1 MRAYSLLTVLIV
13 GFGVVAFFAFPSG
26 AAEKPDREEIAKLV
40 EQLGNGSFAEREKA
54 TEMLDAIG
62 GPALEPLRN
71 AIKEGDAEV
80 QRRGEELIKKIE
92 KRVEADNVLK
102 PKTISLKFK
111 DTPLNEA
118 VDTINKKTGYSIQ
131 LHDPQRKLV
140 NRRVTLEIGET
151 SFWQAFD
158 QFCEKAEVVE
168 GNAQDLANQPIG
180 AAKGGPGAGPNAPA
194 IRVYRGPGGMAAP
207 STNQITLI
215 DGVPKNEGT
224 FYAGAVRIRS
234 LVGSKAQ
241 PDGVMPAARPE
252 GELELPLQIS
262 PEPKLAW
269 HGIARVRIDRAVDD
283 FNQELVQETPQ
294 NDPNGDG
301 TVEFIN
307 GGGGVIMRGS
317 TRRMSYPGFPG
328 AGSTQTGVRF
338 KKGNKS
344 SKSLREVK
352 GVLAVV
358 AQAEAQTL
366 LTVDKVIKSSADDVF
381 EFGDGGKVK
390 VLKVAKNDEGQ
401 VDLQVELT
409 VPTGVIPAGTP
420 IRAGRAMRA
429 GGGAVFDTFKVSHG
443 NSPPTGSAKEA
454 TNGGY
459 GGLNLLDDK
468 GHAIPCVANS
478 ATFERLPDRTM
489 RQVLAISFKGTKEQ
503 ADVAKL
509 VFNGS
514 RQVTIEIPFEL
525 KNVPLQ

>member
-13 GFGVVAFFAFPSG
+13 GFGVVTFFSFPSG

-62 GPALEPLRN
+62 GPALEPLRK

-102 PKTISLKFK
+102 SKTISLKFK
-111 DTPLNEA
+111 ETPLNEA

-140 NRRVTLEIGET
+140 DRKVTLEIGET
-151 SFWQAFD
+151 TFWQALD
-158 QFCEKAEVVE
+158 QFCEKAGLVE
-168 GNAQDLANQPIG
+168 GNPQDLATQPIS
-180 AAKGGPGAGPNAPA
+180 AAKGGPGSAPA
-194 IRVYRGPGGMAAP
+194 PPAAMRVYRTSGGVPAP
-207 STNQITLI
+207 STNQIVLV
-215 DGVPKNEGT
+215 DGTPRNDGT
-224 FYAGAVRIRS
+224 FYAGAVRIRP
-234 LVGSKAQ
+234 LPAGTQ
-241 PDGVMPAARPE
+241 IPGVPRQE

-262 PEPKLAW
+262 PEPKLVW
-269 HGIARVRIDRAVDD
+269 HGIARVRIDKAVDD

-301 TVEFIN
+301 TVEFMN
-307 GGGGVIMRGS
+307 AGGVIMKGS

-366 LTVDKVIKSSADDVF
+366 LTVDKVIKASADDVF

-420 IRAGRAMRA
+420 IRIGRAMR
-429 GGGAVFDTFKVSHG
+429 GGGGPAFETVKVSQA
-443 NSPPTGSAKEA
+443 NSPANGSAKAA

-468 GHAIPCVANS
+468 GQAIPCVANS

-489 RQVLAISFKGTKEQ
+489 RQVLAISFKGTKDQ

-525 KNVPLQ
+525 KNIPIQ